1 MTKVK
6 ICGITN
12 LEDAVLVANLGADF
26 AGMNFYKESPRKI
39 SLQMAKDIVS
49 KLPKFITP
57 CGVFVDEEPSALLK
71 TIKKL
76 GLGMIQLHGNE
87 SPEYCGRVKSM
98 ATVKIIKV
106 FRVSDEQSLAPI
118 SAHLEN
124 IDYILLDTLVQG
136 EQGGTGEVF
145 NWDIALKAKE
155 FGKPIFLAGGL
166 TPENVLDAIEKVD
179 PFAVDVASG
188 VERLPRR
195 KDYQKTMN
203 FIKRSRGL

>member
-26 AGMNFYKESPRKI
+26 AGLNFYKESPRKI
-39 SLQMAKDIVS
+39 SAQMARDIVS

-57 CGVFVDEEPSALLK
+57 IGVFVDEELSVVLK
-71 TIKKL
+71 AVKKL
-76 GLGMIQLHGNE
+76 GLGVIQLHGSE
-87 SPEYCGRVKSM
+87 TPEYCGHIKAV
-98 ATVKIIKV
+98 TPVQIIKA
-106 FRVSDEQSLAPI
+106 FRICDEQALAAIP
-118 SAHLEN
+118 AYLGV
-124 IDYILLDTLVQG
+124 IDQILLDACVEGQP
-136 EQGGTGEVF
+136 GGTGEQF
-145 NWDIALKAKE
+145 NWDLAIKAKE

-166 TPENVLDAIEKVD
+166 TPENVLDAIKKVD
-179 PFAVDVASG
+179 PFAVDVATG

-203 FIKRSRGL
+203 FIKRARGL